1 MTDIKVDQQAM
12 QEKTVTDKKYTRFDI
27 TQRVEHFIFLLSFTV
42 LGITGLAQKY
52 SENMISQQLIQ
63 SLGGIENTRLIHHW
77 AAVVM
82 MFVSIFHILNLLY
95 RIFVLRVPWSMMPVI
110 EDIKHLI
117 HDVGY
122 YLGIRKEQAYY
133 GRYNYAEKM
142 EYLAVVWGTII
153 MGITGFMMWNPIVT
167 AEYLPGQI
175 IPAAKAAHGAE
186 AILAVLSILL
196 WHFYHVHLRH
206 FNKSMFT
213 GKLTREEMKEEHPAE
228 LAKIDAGYNYTP
240 PPTTILRRR
249 QFIFFPFAII
259 IAIVMIFSAYQFV
272 TVEDTALAQVTIR
285 ETAEVFVP
293 VTPTPKPTPTLA
305 PTSPPQEGVQANSW
319 SGAYEAMF
327 RNRCGTCH
335 GFTAVGGLSL
345 ATYEDAL
352 IGGDSGPAIV
362 PGNAE
367 ASVLVQV
374 QLEGG
379 HPGQLTPEE
388 ISSVIEWIEAG
399 APEQ

>member
-1 MTDIKVDQQAM
+1 MTDNSADQLAMLEQVD
-12 QEKTVTDKKYTRFDI
+12 TVKKYTRFDI
-27 TQRVEHFIFLLSFTV
+27 SQRVEHFIFLLSFTV
-42 LGITGLAQKY
+42 LGITGLVQKY
-52 SENMISQQLIQ
+52 SDSTISQQIIR
-63 SLGGIENTRLIHHW
+63 SFGGIENTRQIHHW

-82 MFVSIFHILNLLY
+82 MIVSIFHILNLLY
-95 RIFVLRVPWSMMPVI
+95 RIYVLRVPWSMMPVI

-117 HDVGY
+117 HDIGY

-167 AEYLPGQI
+167 TEYLPGQF

-228 LAKIDAGYNYTP
+228 LAEIDAGINYTP
-240 PPTTILRRR
+240 PPNPTLRKRKMV
-249 QFIFFPFAII
+249 FFPFATV
-259 IAIVMIFSAYQFV
+259 IAILMVFSAYQFV
-272 TVEDTALAQVTIR
+272 TVEDTALAQVTFR

-293 VTPTPKPTPTLA
+293 VTPTPKPTPTPA

-319 SGAYEAMF
+319 RGAYEAMF

-335 GFTAVGGLSL
+335 GITAVGGLSL

-352 IGGDSGPAIV
+352 IGGDNGPAIV
-362 PGNAE
+362 PGNPE

-388 ISSVIEWIEAG
+388 ISAVIEWIEAG

>member
-1 MTDIKVDQQAM
+1 MTDNVEVQRTM
-12 QEKTVTDKKYTRFDI
+12 QEQADSKKKYTRFDI
-27 TQRVEHFIFLLSFTV
+27 SQRLEHFIFLLSFTV
-42 LGITGLAQKY
+42 LGITGLVQKY
-52 SENMISQQLIQ
+52 SESTFSQQIIR

-82 MFVSIFHILNLLY
+82 MAVSIFHILNLLY
-95 RIFVLRVPWSMMPVI
+95 RIYVLRVPWSMMPVI

-117 HDVGY
+117 HDIGY

-206 FNKSMFT
+206 FNTSMFT
-213 GKLTREEMKEEHPAE
+213 GKLTRDEMKEEHPAE
-228 LAKIDAGYNYTP
+228 LAEIDAGGNYSP
-240 PPTTILRRR
+240 PPNKILRKR
-249 QFIFFPFAII
+249 QYIFFPFAIV
-259 IAIVMIFSAYQFV
+259 IAILMVFSAYQFV

-285 ETAEVFVP
+285 ESAEVFAP
-293 VTPTPKPTPTLA
+293 VTPTPKPTPTPA

-319 SGAYEAMF
+319 RGAYEATF

-335 GFTAVGGLSL
+335 GITAVGGLSL

-352 IGGDSGPAIV
+352 IGGDSGPAII
-362 PGNAE
+362 PGNPE

-379 HPGQLTPEE
+379 HPGQLTSEE
-388 ISSVIEWIEAG
+388 ITSVIEWIEAG

>member
-27 TQRVEHFIFLLSFTV
+27 TQRVEHFIFLLSFSV

-82 MFVSIFHILNLLY
+82 MFVTIFHILNLLY

-117 HDVGY
+117 HDIGY

-167 AEYLPGQI
+167 AEYLPGQL

-213 GKLTREEMKEEHPAE
+213 GKLTRDEMKEEHPAE
-228 LAKIDAGYNYTP
+228 LAQIDAGHNYSP
-240 PPTTILRRR
+240 PPTTILRKR
-249 QFIFFPFAII
+249 QYVFFPFAII

-293 VTPTPKPTPTLA
+293 VTPTPKPTPTPV
-305 PTSPPQEGVQANSW
+305 PTSPPEEGVQANSW
-319 SGAYEAMF
+319 SGAYGAMF

-352 IGGDSGPAIV
+352 IGGDNGPAIV

>member
-12 QEKTVTDKKYTRFDI
+12 QEKTVTDKKFTRFDI
-27 TQRVEHFIFLLSFTV
+27 TQRVEHFIFLLSFSV

-82 MFVSIFHILNLLY
+82 MFVTIFHILNLLY

-117 HDVGY
+117 HDIGY

-167 AEYLPGQI
+167 AEYLPGQL

-213 GKLTREEMKEEHPAE
+213 GKLTRDEMKEEHPAE
-228 LAKIDAGYNYTP
+228 LAQIDAGHNYSP
-240 PPTTILRRR
+240 PPTTILRKR
-249 QFIFFPFAII
+249 QYVFFPFAII

-293 VTPTPKPTPTLA
+293 VTPTPKPTPTPA
-305 PTSPPQEGVQANSW
+305 PTSPPEEGVQANSW
-319 SGAYEAMF
+319 SGAYGAMF

-352 IGGDSGPAIV
+352 IGGDNGPAIV

>member
-1 MTDIKVDQQAM
+1 MTDIKVDQQTM

-228 LAKIDAGYNYTP
+228 LAKIDAGHNYTP